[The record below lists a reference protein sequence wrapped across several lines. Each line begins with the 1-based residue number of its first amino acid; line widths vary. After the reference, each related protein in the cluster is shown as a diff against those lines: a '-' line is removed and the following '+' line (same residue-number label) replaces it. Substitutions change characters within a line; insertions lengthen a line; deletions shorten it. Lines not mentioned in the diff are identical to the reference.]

1 MEQTNVNFDDLLKTM
16 NFDNSDQPKEEL
28 EIDLSLSN
36 EEEGEETPKEEKPK
50 EEEPKSEET
59 PKERIMTLNPK

>member
-1 MEQTNVNFDDLLKTM
+1 MEQTNVNFDDLLKNM

-36 EEEGEETPKEEKPK
+36 EEEG
-50 EEEPKSEET
+50 
-59 PKERIMTLNPK
+59 